1 MIIYLYKKKKRIV
14 SSYLKLYICTL
25 ITNEFYKN
33 KFKMQ
38 NKGLIKLFAILFGLV
53 SLYQLSFTW
62 FTNDVENKAKVYAES
77 KSTDGRE
84 IARLE
89 RAYLDSIAN
98 YPVIDL
104 GFAEFSYNEI
114 KDKQINLGLDLKGG
128 INAILQ
134 VSVKDI
140 LIGLSNDSKNPTF
153 NEALAKA
160 DEAQKSSDDTYLNLF
175 FDAFKKLSDG
185 KVKLSDPS
193 IFGNKA
199 LREKINFKLTDE
211 QVKPIIEAEI
221 SGSINTAFEVLR
233 SRIDKFGVTQPNIQ
247 RIGNSGRIL
256 IELPGAKDIDRV
268 KKLLQ
273 STAELEFWEV
283 YSNQETANFFIQA
296 NSVVENL
303 LKEGTKE
310 DTKLD
315 STAPKENIDDLLGEV
330 SDSIATKQVANLFAV
345 FTPSVPQSE
354 NQISSV
360 IGTAK
365 VSDTA
370 KVNKYLA
377 MTEIRSLLPN
387 EMKYAKFL
395 WDAKPFSA
403 VTTDTNES
411 TELIYLYGIKSNRE
425 DLAPIEGDV
434 IEDASQ
440 EYGQTGAPEVSMT
453 MNAYG
458 TKLWGKMTT
467 ENVGKFVAVVLD
479 DYVYTAPSVN
489 TAITNGRTS
498 ISGGSMTV
506 EEAQDIANVLKAG
519 KLPAAAHIIQSEIVG
534 PSLGQQAIDS
544 SMYSFFLALLIVF
557 AWMIFYYGKAGV
569 IADFALIINLLFI
582 FGILTAFGAVLTL
595 PGIAGIILTIGMA
608 VDANVII
615 YERIKEELNHGKG
628 LKAAIKYGFSY
639 DGAFSAILD
648 ANVTSL
654 LTGII
659 LYVFGTGPVQGF
671 AYTFIVGII
680 TSLFTAIFISHLTID
695 WYANKGKAF
704 TFNTNITKKWFTKM
718 NVDFVKLRKPAY
730 IISGIFMLVSIISL
744 STNKLNFGVDFVGG
758 RSYVVKFDKPTSATD
773 VSVSLKDVFG
783 DAPEVKTYGDDSQL
797 KITTKYKIELEE
809 KEIDDEVQGLL
820 FTGLKQYNPE
830 GLTLEEF
837 KPGFD
842 GVKTLGILST
852 IKVEPTIADDIKTAA
867 GWAILGSLLVIFLYI
882 LLRFSKW
889 QYSLGAVAALFH
901 DVLIVFGI
909 FSLFYKILPFDM
921 EIGQSFIAA
930 ILTVLGYSINDTVIV
945 YDRIRE
951 FTKTHTSWSLGK
963 VINTG
968 INSTL
973 GRTIN
978 TSLTTLLVL
987 FAIFL
992 FGGDSIKGFMFAL
1005 IVGIGVGT
1013 YSSIFVASSIVYDTV
1028 KKTDKEK
1035 EQLKK

>member
-1 MIIYLYKKKKRIV
+1 
-14 SSYLKLYICTL
+14 
-25 ITNEFYKN
+25 
-33 KFKMQ
+33 MQ

-62 FTNDVENKAKVYAES
+62 FTNGIENKAKVYAES
-77 KSTDGRE
+77 KSDDGRE

-104 GFAEFSYNEI
+104 GFAKFSYNEI
-114 KDKQINLGLDLKGG
+114 KDKQLNLGLDLKGG

-160 DEAQKSSDDTYLNLF
+160 TEAQKTSDDTYLNLF
-175 FDAFKKLSDG
+175 FIEFKKLSDG
-185 KVKLSDPS
+185 KVNLSDPS
-193 IFGNKA
+193 IFGNKS

-211 QVKPIIEAEI
+211 EVKPIIEAEI

-296 NSVVENL
+296 NSVIENL
-303 LKEGTKE
+303 TKAE
-310 DTKLD
+310 TKLD
-315 STAPKENIDDLLGEV
+315 TTTQKVNIDDLLGAV
-330 SDSIATKQVANLFAV
+330 SDSLVTKKTNDLFSV
-345 FTPSVPQSE
+345 FTPSVPQAE
-354 NQISSV
+354 NQVSSI

-365 VSDTA
+365 VADTA
-370 KVNKYLA
+370 RVNAYLA
-377 MTEIRSLLPN
+377 MSEVRSLLPN
-387 EMKYAKFL
+387 EMKYVKFL

-403 VTTDTNES
+403 KVTGSNES
-411 TELIYLYGIKSNRE
+411 TVLIYLYGIKSNRE
-425 DLAPIEGDV
+425 DVAPIGGDV
-434 IEDASQ
+434 IDDASQ
-440 EYGQTGAPEVSMT
+440 EYGQTSAPEVSMT
-453 MNAYG
+453 MNAAG
-458 TKLWGKMTT
+458 TKLWAKMTT
-467 ENVGKFVAVVLD
+467 ENAGKFVAVVLD
-479 DYVYTAPSVN
+479 DYVYTAPRVTN
-489 TAITNGRTS
+489 AITNGRTA

-506 EEAQDIANVLKAG
+506 VEAQDIANVLKAG

-534 PSLGQQAIDS
+534 PSLGQQAINS
-544 SMYSFFLALLIVF
+544 SMYSFFLALLVVF
-557 AWMIFYYGKAGV
+557 AWMIFYYGKAGA
-569 IADFALIINLLFI
+569 IADVALIVNLLFI

-615 YERIKEELNHGKG
+615 YERIKEELSHGKG
-628 LKAAIKYGFSY
+628 LKASINYGFSY

-659 LYVFGTGPVQGF
+659 LYVFGTGPVKGF
-671 AYTFIVGII
+671 AYTFIVGIL
-680 TSLFTAIFISHLTID
+680 TSLFTAIFITRLLID
-695 WYANKGKAF
+695 WYAGKGKTF
-704 TFNTNITKKWFTKM
+704 TFNTNITKNWFTKI
-718 NVDFVKLRKPAY
+718 NIDFLKLRKSAY
-730 IISGIFMLVSIISL
+730 IFSIVLMLISIFSL
-744 STNKLNFGVDFVGG
+744 STNGLNYGVDFVGG
-758 RSYVVKFDKPTSATD
+758 RSYVVKFDKATSATD
-773 VSVSLKDVFG
+773 VANTLKDVFG
-783 DAPEVKTYGDDSQL
+783 DAPEVKTYGEASQL
-797 KITTKYKIELEE
+797 KITTKYKIELED
-809 KEIDDEVQGLL
+809 KSIDDEVQELL
-820 FTGLKQYNPE
+820 YTGLKQYNPE

-837 KPGFD
+837 KPGYD
-842 GVKTLGILST
+842 GTKTIGILSAM
-852 IKVEPTIADDIKTAA
+852 KVEPTIADDIKTAA

-882 LLRFSKW
+882 LIRFRKW
-889 QYSLGAVAALFH
+889 QYSLGAIVSLFH
-901 DVLIVFGI
+901 DVLIVFGV
-909 FSLFYKILPFDM
+909 FSVFYKILPFDM

-945 YDRIRE
+945 FDRIRE
-951 FTKTHTSWSLGK
+951 FTKTRTSWSLYK
-963 VINTG
+963 I
-968 INSTL
+968 INSGLNSTM

-987 FAIFL
+987 VAIFL

-1005 IVGIGVGT
+1005 IIGIGIGT
-1013 YSSIFVASSIVYDTV
+1013 YSSWFIASPIMYDSI
-1028 KKTDKEK
+1028 KKFEKEK
-1035 EQLKK
+1035 IEK